1 MDRVCASLLLTTVLV
16 LACGPEA
23 ARGQAAADALDKAY
37 GIETEHMFGFTQGS
51 DIGRSGE
58 SEIEIATTG
67 RFGRDGNA
75 YNVLSTTAEYKY
87 PLSGAFRV
95 SGMATISHY
104 GISGVD
110 GLDDRNEVVVD
121 NLALELD
128 VRLLDRHKAPF
139 GLTLIA
145 VPFFGFVDGSTGAP
159 ADQYG
164 SDFVLAAD
172 RELVPDSLFVAINVA
187 YGFEGS
193 RDHAT
198 GIVSDGSSLVFQFGT
213 AARLASWLYV
223 GAEARY
229 QRAYIGLGLD
239 SLSGQ
244 AIYVGPNFYAPIA
257 KGVTVSGA
265 WNFQAWGRAG
275 IGGGALDLVNFE
287 RHQALLRVEFDF

>member
-1 MDRVCASLLLTTVLV
+1 MDWVCASLLLATVLV
-16 LACGPEA
+16 LACSPKA

-58 SEIEIATTG
+58 SEIEITTTG

-104 GISGVD
+104 GISAVD
-110 GLDDRNEVVVD
+110 GLDGRNEVVVD

-128 VRLLDRHKAPF
+128 FRFLDRHKAPF

-187 YGFEGS
+187 Y
-193 RDHAT
+193 
-198 GIVSDGSSLVFQFGT
+198 
-213 AARLASWLYV
+213 
-223 GAEARY
+223 
-229 QRAYIGLGLD
+229 
-239 SLSGQ
+239 
-244 AIYVGPNFYAPIA
+244 
-257 KGVTVSGA
+257 
-265 WNFQAWGRAG
+265 
-275 IGGGALDLVNFE
+275 
-287 RHQALLRVEFDF
+287 